1 MAPYLSMQDADYQ
14 ECQRHHSRSV
24 HPRHQQKL
32 LRRDSSCLSHPRLSP
47 RLTRRRTC
55 KTSWNIQGCCLAAWV
70 REKLDRALPG
80 DGKGASGSSGDF
92 ARSARGQPRVERHP
106 AYRCRDGLPAI
117 AEFLQWYLDEIER
130 RYQEFNRSGLTEEDW
145 QQSLRQQQRIT
156 SVVSEEMTNW
166 ADRLPGD
173 IGSKF
178 FKSAMSDS
186 RKVLMPPCLSRTI
199 GLLQH

>member
-1 MAPYLSMQDADYQ
+1 MGA
-14 ECQRHHSRSV
+14 
-24 HPRHQQKL
+24 
-32 LRRDSSCLSHPRLSP
+32 
-47 RLTRRRTC
+47 
-55 KTSWNIQGCCLAAWV
+55 G
-70 REKLDRALPG
+70 EKLDGALSR
-80 DGKGASGSSGDF
+80 DGKGASGTSSDF
-92 ARSARGQPRVERHP
+92 ARPARGNHEWKGSGISVPGMD
-106 AYRCRDGLPAI
+106 YPAI

-186 RKVLMPPCLSRTI
+186 RKC
-199 GLLQH
+199 